1 MQEVLKMF
9 KIQLTEKDESAGN
22 HVHVKKKKKE
32 NTLRFRDNIKKG
44 LQCSFFFLPPL
55 PVSVK

>member
-1 MQEVLKMF
+1 MF

-22 HVHVKKKKKE
+22 DVHVKKKKKKTHLDSE
-32 NTLRFRDNIKKG
+32 IILKKD
-44 LQCSFFFLPPL
+44 CSAVFLFLPPR